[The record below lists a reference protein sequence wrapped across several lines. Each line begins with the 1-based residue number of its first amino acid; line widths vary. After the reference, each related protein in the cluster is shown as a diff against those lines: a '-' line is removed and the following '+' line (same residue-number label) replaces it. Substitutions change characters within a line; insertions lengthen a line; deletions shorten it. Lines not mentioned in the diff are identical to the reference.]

1 MTHNVIFGVSN
12 HLVLGDAIIVL
23 MVVLAGAMLWLTR
36 ADRRTMSATE
46 SRGEEPARS
55 TEAPAASRRAGI
67 PRVTAYSAALV
78 GLLLASTALLIY
90 SWRAQHPSGLMSIDD
105 SLYAMLAVLDWRAL
119 AEHGLSGLVGALT
132 SNDPNAPLVPLL
144 AAPLTARNS
153 MSTATVLVEIPF
165 LWLLIV
171 SSNSIYRRVT
181 GPQAAFVATV
191 VTAFL
196 PGVLIY
202 SRLLHF
208 AVPLTAVLTAAL
220 AALLASRRLTSW
232 KWAIV
237 FGTLTGLA
245 LLTRTVAV
253 AMVPGL
259 VLAAVVLAV
268 HHSPVRVWLPNLAAA
283 LVAAAAVA
291 GPWYLA
297 NFSAVFDRLIGLGVA
312 GSSVLNAH
320 TATWIM
326 RPAQIV
332 GQDFFIPMSIV
343 GAVIVV
349 AAVARWWS
357 RRRATPRPPTALV
370 VAIAVTVGWYFAS
383 LLSGNNS
390 GTAFTLPLAPLL
402 VALVLHIANQLGRRQ
417 AAVSGAIALALVTV
431 NLVAA
436 VIPLGH
442 VGVGDVVG
450 VGDFGIVD
458 GRSASDAQIESAL
471 GTRDATVSDPAGLG
485 LALQR
490 ANCAIASRAKD
501 GPILLT
507 RSDALLG
514 GVVYCAL
521 GVYRMHAS
529 MYGPGCA
536 PTDGACVA
544 RVIDLYGFPT
554 VITGDAAA
562 PYPGSMPE
570 DVVLPALANYRM
582 IEEIRLAPGVV
593 VHIWARSR

>member
-1 MTHNVIFGVSN
+1 MPHN
-12 HLVLGDAIIVL
+12 LVLGVPNHLILGDLLIVAL
-23 MVVLAGAMLWLTR
+23 VVVAGAMLWFTR
-36 ADRRTMSATE
+36 ADRIETTPPKNGPEPTSSSTATMLE
-46 SRGEEPARS
+46 PKPAR
-55 TEAPAASRRAGI
+55 PGL
-67 PRVTAYSAALV
+67 VTVHRAALG
-78 GLLLASTALLIY
+78 GLLLASAALLIY
-90 SWRAQHPSGLMSIDD
+90 AWRAQHPSGLMSIDD

-119 AEHGLSGLVGALT
+119 AEHGLGGLVGALT

-153 MSTATVLVEIPF
+153 MSTATVLVQIPF
-165 LWLLIV
+165 MWLLIV
-171 SSNSIYRRVT
+171 SSNSVYRRVT
-181 GPQAAFVATV
+181 GPQAAFVATI

-196 PGVLIY
+196 PGILMY
-202 SRLLHF
+202 SRLVHF

-232 KWAIV
+232 KWAMV
-237 FGTLTGLA
+237 FGALAGLA

-259 VLAAVVLAV
+259 FLAAIVLAV
-268 HHSPVRVWLPNLAAA
+268 RHSQVRVWIPNLAVA
-283 LVAAAAVA
+283 VAAAAVVA

-312 GSSVLNAH
+312 DSSVLNAH
-320 TATWIM
+320 TAPWIM

-332 GQDFFIPMSIV
+332 GQDFFIPLSVV
-343 GAVIVV
+343 GVGVV
-349 AAVARWWS
+349 AIALARWLS
-357 RRRATPRPPTALV
+357 RGRATPRTPTALV

-402 VALVLHIANQLGRRQ
+402 VALVLHIANRLGHRQ
-417 AAVSGAIALALVTV
+417 AVMAGAITLAVVAL
-431 NLVAA
+431 NLTAA
-436 VIPLGH
+436 VVPLSH

-458 GRSASDAQIESAL
+458 GRSASDAQIETAL
-471 GTRDATVSDPAGLG
+471 GTRDSAVADPVALG
-485 LALQR
+485 LALQH
-490 ANCAIASRAKD
+490 ANCVIAARAAN

-514 GVVYCAL
+514 GVAYCAEAL
-521 GVYRMHAS
+521 SRVQTA

-544 RVIDLYGFPT
+544 RVIDQYGFPT
-554 VITGDAAA
+554 VITGDSVS
-562 PYPGSMPE
+562 PYPGSVPE
-570 DVVLPALANYRM
+570 ETVLPALTKYRM
-582 IEEIRLAPGVV
+582 VEEIKLAPGVV
-593 VHIWARSR
+593 VHIWARP